1 MNLTELIANA
11 ELNIGVAEGS
21 GLGAVLLALVA
32 IAFLI
37 GRKPSSESLVRLF
50 KTMRGG
56 R

>member
-1 MNLTELIANA
+1 MNLAELIAEA
-11 ELNIGVAEGS
+11 ELNIGIADGS

-32 IAFLI
+32 IAFII
-37 GRKPSSESLVRLF
+37 GRKPSSRSLVTLF